1 MNFFLKL
8 AFLFCIGSLLGWCI
22 EVLFRRFFS
31 AKKWINPGFLVGPYL
46 PLYGFSLCT
55 LYLLAMLEEFIPI
68 SFPVLRKLVLFAVM
82 SLCVTAI
89 EYVTGL
95 IFIKRLKI
103 KLWDY
108 SDCWGNVDGVIC
120 PLFTFFWALLSAA
133 YYFLIHPHIL
143 GALEWLAQ
151 NLAFSF
157 FIGVFYGVF
166 AIDLVHSTRFLA
178 VIRRFADDKKI
189 VVRYEELK
197 EHISEKL
204 RQDRVRGRA
213 KLKDFFA
220 VYSVPPLGEHLKSY
234 YEKVMKNI
242 EDRSSGNKKKK

>member
-68 SFPVLRKLVLFAVM
+68 SSPVLRKLVLFAVM
-82 SLCVTAI
+82 ALCVTAI

-133 YYFLIHPHIL
+133 YYFLIHPRIL

-242 EDRSSGNKKKK
+242 EDRRSGNKKKK

>member
-82 SLCVTAI
+82 ALCVTAI

-120 PLFTFFWALLSAA
+120 PQFTFYWALLSAA

-242 EDRSSGNKKKK
+242 EDRRSGNKKKK

>member
-68 SFPVLRKLVLFAVM
+68 SFPVLRKIVLFAVM
-82 SLCVTAI
+82 ALCVTAI

-242 EDRSSGNKKKK
+242 EDRRSGNKKKK

>member
-68 SFPVLRKLVLFAVM
+68 SFPVLRKLVLLAVM
-82 SLCVTAI
+82 ALCVTAI

-242 EDRSSGNKKKK
+242 EDRRSGNKKKK

>member
-82 SLCVTAI
+82 ALCVTAI

-151 NLAFSF
+151 NLPFSF

-242 EDRSSGNKKKK
+242 EDRRSGNKKKK

>member
-82 SLCVTAI
+82 ALCVTAI

-120 PLFTFFWALLSAA
+120 PIFTFFWALLSAA

-242 EDRSSGNKKKK
+242 EDRRSGNKKKK

>member
-82 SLCVTAI
+82 ALCVTAI

-242 EDRSSGNKKKK
+242 EDSRSGNKKKK

>member
-55 LYLLAMLEEFIPI
+55 IYLLAMLEEFIPI

-82 SLCVTAI
+82 ALCVTAI

-242 EDRSSGNKKKK
+242 EDRRSGNKKKK

>member
-1 MNFFLKL
+1 MNFFLKM

-82 SLCVTAI
+82 ALCVTAI

-157 FIGVFYGVF
+157 FIGVFYGAF
-166 AIDLVHSTRFLA
+166 AIDLVHSTRFLE

-242 EDRSSGNKKKK
+242 EDRRSGNKKKK

>member
-82 SLCVTAI
+82 ALCVTAI

-166 AIDLVHSTRFLA
+166 AIDLVHSTRFRA

-242 EDRSSGNKKKK
+242 EDRRSGNKKKK

>member
-82 SLCVTAI
+82 ALCVTAI

-108 SDCWGNVDGVIC
+108 SDCWGNVDGIIC

-242 EDRSSGNKKKK
+242 EDRRSGNKKKK

>member
-82 SLCVTAI
+82 ALCVTAI

-157 FIGVFYGVF
+157 FLGVFYGVF

-213 KLKDFFA
+213 KLKDLFA

-242 EDRSSGNKKKK
+242 EDRRSGNKKKK

>member
-82 SLCVTAI
+82 ALCVTAI

-166 AIDLVHSTRFLA
+166 AVDLVHSTRFLA

-242 EDRSSGNKKKK
+242 EDRRSGNKKKK

>member
-68 SFPVLRKLVLFAVM
+68 SSPVLRKLVLFAVM
-82 SLCVTAI
+82 ALCVTAI

-242 EDRSSGNKKKK
+242 EDRRSGNKKKK

>member
-55 LYLLAMLEEFIPI
+55 LYLLSMLEEFIPI

-82 SLCVTAI
+82 ALCVTAI

-108 SDCWGNVDGVIC
+108 SDCWGNVDGIIC

-242 EDRSSGNKKKK
+242 EDRRSGNKKKK

>member
-89 EYVTGL
+89 EYVAGL

-242 EDRSSGNKKKK
+242 EDRRSGNKKKK

>member
-31 AKKWINPGFLVGPYL
+31 AKKWINPGFLVGPYM

-82 SLCVTAI
+82 ALCVTAI

-242 EDRSSGNKKKK
+242 EDRRSGNKKKK

>member
-1 MNFFLKL
+1 M
-8 AFLFCIGSLLGWCI
+8 A
-22 EVLFRRFFS
+22 
-31 AKKWINPGFLVGPYL
+31 
-46 PLYGFSLCT
+46 
-55 LYLLAMLEEFIPI
+55 
-68 SFPVLRKLVLFAVM
+68 
-82 SLCVTAI
+82 LCVTAI

-242 EDRSSGNKKKK
+242 EDRRSGNKKKK

>member
-68 SFPVLRKLVLFAVM
+68 SSPVLRKLVLFAVM
-82 SLCVTAI
+82 ALCVTAI

-166 AIDLVHSTRFLA
+166 AVDLVHSTRFLA

-242 EDRSSGNKKKK
+242 EDRRSGNKKKK

>member
-22 EVLFRRFFS
+22 ELLFRRFFS

-82 SLCVTAI
+82 ALCVTAI

-242 EDRSSGNKKKK
+242 EDRRSGNKKKK

>member
-31 AKKWINPGFLVGPYL
+31 AKKWITPGFLVGPSL

-82 SLCVTAI
+82 ALCVTAI

-242 EDRSSGNKKKK
+242 EDRRSGNKKKK

>member
-82 SLCVTAI
+82 ALCVTAI

-157 FIGVFYGVF
+157 FIGLFYGVF

-242 EDRSSGNKKKK
+242 EDRRSGNKKKK

>member
-82 SLCVTAI
+82 ALCVTAI

-213 KLKDFFA
+213 KLKEFFA

-242 EDRSSGNKKKK
+242 EDRRSGNKKKK

>member
-82 SLCVTAI
+82 ALCVTAI

-133 YYFLIHPHIL
+133 YYY
-143 GALEWLAQ
+143 
-151 NLAFSF
+151 
-157 FIGVFYGVF
+157 FI
-166 AIDLVHSTRFLA
+166 
-178 VIRRFADDKKI
+178 
-189 VVRYEELK
+189 
-197 EHISEKL
+197 
-204 RQDRVRGRA
+204 
-213 KLKDFFA
+213 
-220 VYSVPPLGEHLKSY
+220 
-234 YEKVMKNI
+234 
-242 EDRSSGNKKKK
+242 

>member
-55 LYLLAMLEEFIPI
+55 LYLFAMLEEFIPI

-82 SLCVTAI
+82 ALCVTAI

-242 EDRSSGNKKKK
+242 EDRRSGNKKKK

>member
-22 EVLFRRFFS
+22 EVLFPRFFS

-82 SLCVTAI
+82 ALCVTAI

-151 NLAFSF
+151 KLAFSF

-242 EDRSSGNKKKK
+242 EDRRSGNKKKK

>member
-82 SLCVTAI
+82 ALCVTAI

-103 KLWDY
+103 KLCDY

-242 EDRSSGNKKKK
+242 EDRRSGNKKKK

>member
-55 LYLLAMLEEFIPI
+55 LYLLAMLKEFIPI

-82 SLCVTAI
+82 ALCVTAI

-242 EDRSSGNKKKK
+242 EDRRSGNKKKK

>member
-82 SLCVTAI
+82 ALCVTAI

-242 EDRSSGNKKKK
+242 EDRRSGNKKKK

>member
-82 SLCVTAI
+82 ALCVTAI
-89 EYVTGL
+89 EYVAGL

-242 EDRSSGNKKKK
+242 EDRRSGNKKKK

>member
-82 SLCVTAI
+82 ALCVTAI

-108 SDCWGNVDGVIC
+108 SDCWGNVDGIIC

-166 AIDLVHSTRFLA
+166 AVDLVHSTRFLA

-242 EDRSSGNKKKK
+242 EDRRSGNKKKK

>member
-8 AFLFCIGSLLGWCI
+8 AFLFCIGSVLGWCI

-68 SFPVLRKLVLFAVM
+68 SSPILRKLVLFAVM
-82 SLCVTAI
+82 ALCVTAI

-166 AIDLVHSTRFLA
+166 AVDLVHSTRFLA

-242 EDRSSGNKKKK
+242 EDRRSGNKKKK

>member
-82 SLCVTAI
+82 ALCVTAI

-166 AIDLVHSTRFLA
+166 AVDLVHSTRLLA

-242 EDRSSGNKKKK
+242 EDRRSGNKKKK

>member
-82 SLCVTAI
+82 ALCVTAI

-108 SDCWGNVDGVIC
+108 SDCWGDVDGVIC

-242 EDRSSGNKKKK
+242 EDRRSGNKKKK

>member
-82 SLCVTAI
+82 ALCVTAI

-234 YEKVMKNI
+234 YEKVIKNI
-242 EDRSSGNKKKK
+242 EDRRSGNKKKK

>member
-82 SLCVTAI
+82 ALCVTAI

-204 RQDRVRGRA
+204 RQDRVRGLA

-242 EDRSSGNKKKK
+242 EDRRSGNKKKK

>member
-8 AFLFCIGSLLGWCI
+8 AFLFCIGSLLGWCS

-82 SLCVTAI
+82 ALCVTAI

-242 EDRSSGNKKKK
+242 EDRRSGNKKKK

>member
-46 PLYGFSLCT
+46 PLYGCSLCT

-82 SLCVTAI
+82 ALCVTAI

-242 EDRSSGNKKKK
+242 EDRRSGNKKKK

>member
-31 AKKWINPGFLVGPYL
+31 AKKWINPGFFVGPYL

-82 SLCVTAI
+82 ALCVTAI

-242 EDRSSGNKKKK
+242 EDRRSGNKKKK